1 MPDEPSINVTEP
13 DSSGFWSRVK
23 NLFTR
28 DLNASSDSFQSD
40 IDDAHADGRIDSE
53 VRDMLDGVLE
63 VAELHARDIMVP
75 RSQMVVLEREM
86 PLDEILNRV
95 IDVGHSRF
103 PVIGDDKDEVI
114 GILLAKDLLRII
126 SEQLETEQSA
136 FDIRECLRAPVF
148 IPESKRLNSLLKE
161 FRSSRNHMAVV
172 VDEYGGVAGLITIE
186 DVLERIV
193 GDIDDEYDVPD
204 DVEILKEGNNLYAV
218 RALTRI
224 EDFNEHFKVEFSDD
238 GYDTIGGLVLSELG
252 RMPVVGDE
260 LEFENFM
267 FHVYKVDN
275 RRIHTLKVSRID
287 GSGKL
292 GEKTVTVEIL
302 NDPSVKV

>member
-13 DSSGFWSRVK
+13 VKTGLWSRIK
-23 NLFTR
+23 DLLTR
-28 DLNASSDSFQSD
+28 DISSPADSFQSD
-40 IDDAHADGRIDSE
+40 IQDAHADGRIDTE

-63 VAELHARDIMVP
+63 VAELQARDIMLP
-75 RSQMVVLEREM
+75 RSQMVVLERDM
-86 PLDEILNRV
+86 PLDEILSRV
-95 IDVGHSRF
+95 IEVGHSRF

-114 GILLAKDLLRII
+114 GILLAKDLLKII
-126 SEQLETEQSA
+126 SQHLESNDHTS
-136 FDIRECLRAPVF
+136 FDIRECLRTPVF
-148 IPESKRLNSLLKE
+148 IPESKRLNTLLKE

-193 GDIDDEYDVPD
+193 GDIDDEYDVPED
-204 DVEILKEGNNLYAV
+204 IEILMEGDNLFAV
-218 RALTRI
+218 RALTRM
-224 EDFNEHFKVEFSDD
+224 EDFNEYFGVEFEDD
-238 GYDTIGGLVLSELG
+238 NYDTIGGLVLSELG
-252 RMPVVGDE
+252 RMPVIGDE
-260 LEFENFM
+260 LEFSDFM

-292 GEKTVTVEIL
+292 GEKTITSETL
-302 NDPSVKV
+302 TDKSA

>member
-1 MPDEPSINVTEP
+1 MSDEPSISVISPETP
-13 DSSGFWSRVK
+13 GIWSRIK
-23 NLFTR
+23 TFFTR
-28 DLNASSDSFQSD
+28 DLTASPDSFLND
-40 IDDAHADGRIDSE
+40 IDDAHADGRINSE

-63 VAELHARDIMVP
+63 VAELQARDIMIP
-75 RSQMVVLEREM
+75 RSQMVMLERDM
-86 PLDEILNRV
+86 PLDEILHRV

-114 GILLAKDLLRII
+114 GIMLAKDMLKVI
-126 SEQLETEQSA
+126 SEHLNDSNHSN
-136 FDIRECLRAPVF
+136 FDIRECIRPPVF
-148 IPESKRLNSLLKE
+148 IPESKRLNTLLKE
-161 FRSSRNHMAVV
+161 FRSSRNHMAIV

-193 GDIDDEYDVPD
+193 GDIDDEYDIPD
-204 DVEILKEGNNLYAV
+204 DIEILKEGENLFAV
-218 RALTRI
+218 RALTRM
-224 EDFNEHFKVEFSDD
+224 EDFNEYFEVDFGTSD
-238 GYDTIGGLVLSELG
+238 YDTIGGLVLSELG

-260 LEFENFM
+260 LEYDDFM

-292 GEKTVTVEIL
+292 GEKTITTKIL
-302 NDPSVKV
+302 KIPSE